1 MSPRCGTRALGSV
14 PIPHPRPG
22 AELQICGSV
31 LENLPET
38 SPLGTQGKSHR
49 RHLIA
54 LKPRGALGKLLATKD
69 NEQTT
74 TGCLEYIC
82 EPATIIFCSSF
93 SLIFACVSV
102 SVKSL
107 QSCPTLCN
115 PMNCSPPGS
124 SVCRILQARILE
136 RVAMPSSRGSSQ
148 LRVQIHIS

>member
-31 LENLPET
+31 ENLPET

-49 RHLIA
+49 RHLTA

-124 SVCRILQARILE
+124 SMHGILQARILE
-136 RVAMPSSRGSSQ
+136 WVANPFSSESS
-148 LRVQIHIS
+148 

>member
-14 PIPHPRPG
+14 PIPHPCPG
-22 AELQICGSV
+22 AELQIYGSV

-49 RHLIA
+49 RHLTA
-54 LKPRGALGKLLATKD
+54 LKPHGALGKLLATKD

-74 TGCLEYIC
+74 TGRLEYIC
-82 EPATIIFCSSF
+82 EPATINFCTSF

-102 SVKSL
+102 SAKSL

-115 PMNCSPPGS
+115 PMSCSPPGS
-124 SVCRILQARILE
+124 SVHGILQARILE
-136 RVAMPSSRGSSQ
+136 WVAMPSSRGSSQ
-148 LRVQIHIS
+148 PTVQIHIS

>member
-14 PIPHPRPG
+14 PIPHPCPG
-22 AELQICGSV
+22 AELQIYGSV

-49 RHLIA
+49 RHLTA
-54 LKPRGALGKLLATKD
+54 LKPHGALGKLLATKD

-74 TGCLEYIC
+74 TGRLEYIC
-82 EPATIIFCSSF
+82 EPATINFCTSF

-102 SVKSL
+102 SAKSL

-115 PMNCSPPGS
+115 PMSCSPPGS
-124 SVCRILQARILE
+124 SVLGILPARILKW
-136 RVAMPSSRGSSQ
+136 VANPFCKGFS
-148 LRVQIHIS
+148 